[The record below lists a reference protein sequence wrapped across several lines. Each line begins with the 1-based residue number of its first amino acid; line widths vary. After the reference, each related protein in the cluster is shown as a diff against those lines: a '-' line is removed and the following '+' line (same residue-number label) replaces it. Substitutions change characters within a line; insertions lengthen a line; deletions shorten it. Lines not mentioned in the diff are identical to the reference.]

1 LLGGLFREVAMT
13 ATIYQFIP
21 KPNPKLIED
30 PAIEIQKQINHGW
43 LTEEQIA
50 KIKADEKNE

>member
-1 LLGGLFREVAMT
+1 MT
-13 ATIYQFIP
+13 AIIYQFVP
-21 KPNPKLIED
+21 RANPKLTED

-50 KIKADEKNE
+50 KIKADEKND

>member
-1 LLGGLFREVAMT
+1 MT

>member
-1 LLGGLFREVAMT
+1 MT
-13 ATIYQFIP
+13 AQIIQFIP

-30 PAIEIQKQINHGW
+30 QSKQINHGW

-50 KIKADEKNE
+50 KIKADEKNR